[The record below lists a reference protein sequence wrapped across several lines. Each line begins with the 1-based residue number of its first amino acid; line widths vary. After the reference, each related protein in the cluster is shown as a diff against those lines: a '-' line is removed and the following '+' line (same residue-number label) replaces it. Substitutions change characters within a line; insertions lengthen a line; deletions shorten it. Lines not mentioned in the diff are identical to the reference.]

1 MTHFLKDC
9 TKKVLKIYKSIVIE
23 NFKPVPQCP
32 IRWRP
37 FKVVVKLHKS
47 PLLIANT
54 IKVVVKLHESSL
66 LIANIVKVV
75 VKLHKSPLL
84 IANIVKD
91 TASGLTQFLTT
102 ESL

>member
-1 MTHFLKDC
+1 M
-9 TKKVLKIYKSIVIE
+9 
-23 NFKPVPQCP
+23 
-32 IRWRP
+32 
-37 FKVVVKLHKS
+37 KLHKS

-102 ESL
+102 ESLWLKIDLLAPMKSL